1 MSTADDIRV
10 KASVGRVPIGGPY
23 NEGNTSPVT
32 VYRAGG
38 AVVWTSGMSIDC
50 DGQPGSA
57 CNINTDPYFQAQT
70 AFNQSNGQPLKAE
83 ELPFVVIPLKSA
95 RWDYTT
101 AGIRGGDLCVMVY
114 KDKYVFGVVGDLGP
128 SARIGEGSYAA
139 AAALGINPNPRSGGI
154 GSGVTYVVF
163 PGVRVSPI
171 ESKAEAVRLGTAKLA
186 EWLGTSAPPG
196 EEPPVTTPLSQIDK
210 MVAEAEKTLG
220 MSDHGNTVRT
230 PIHTWYN
237 AEFGNPDPSK
247 YAWDWCDG
255 AVTYWAHKSGNA
267 KAVCFSDRGHFAYTV
282 AHADAFEERGQWHVD
297 VAGIR
302 RGDIVFFDWSGSNSI
317 GAIDHVGLVTGV
329 NSDGTIAT
337 IEGNINS
344 VVGRFR
350 RTAAEIA
357 GYGRPNYSTTGGGS
371 PTVPT
376 TVKLSDAIAKT
387 AAATRVIQDAL
398 NREFGGVV
406 VDGDYGPQTTAAY
419 KRWQVSLG
427 WPGDGV
433 PGAHSLWSLARKYG
447 FTTDITGTPAGPGGV
462 TPPPPPPTPDPEPE
476 VPAVSVYF
484 EEVGSNGTVA
494 ANKVV
499 QTALNKWQT
508 FGAPLLVDGDFG
520 PKTSARYKLW
530 QESLYGPG
538 PDSDGKPGVSSLTS
552 LGKRSAYPFTVKR
565 KTTTPP
571 PTTPPATGTPSV
583 NDYLTVPEPAH
594 NYSRVSYGGR
604 TVNVRTREMLKL
616 AAAWAG
622 VTITLTQGSYNAGG
636 VAASAGTH
644 DGGGAVDIS
653 VNAWSAATRTKVVV
667 ALRKAGFAAWLR
679 TPAQGFAYHIH
690 GIAIGDREAS
700 RGAKNQVQSYFNGRN
715 GLANNG
721 ADDAERRWPNWADQY
736 NQ

>member
-10 KASVGRVPIGGPY
+10 KASVGREPIGGPY

-32 VYRAGG
+32 VYRASG

-114 KDKYVFGVVGDLGP
+114 KDKFVFGVVGDLGP
-128 SARIGEGSYAA
+128 SKRIGEGSYAA
-139 AAALGINPNPRSGGI
+139 AAALGINPNPRSGGV

-163 PGVRVSPI
+163 PGTRVSPI
-171 ESKAEAVRLGTAKLA
+171 ESKAEAVRIGTAKLA

-220 MSDHGNTVRT
+220 WSDQGNTVRT

-237 AEFGNPDPSK
+237 EKFGNPDPSK

-267 KAVCFSDRGHFAYTV
+267 KAVCFSDNGHFAYTV
-282 AHADAFEERGQWHVD
+282 AHADAFRARGQWHSD

-302 RGDIVFFDWSGSNSI
+302 RGDIVFFDWSGSNSV

-329 NSDGTIAT
+329 NADGTVAT
-337 IEGNINS
+337 IEGNIDS

-350 RTAAEIA
+350 RTAASIA
-357 GYGRPNYSTTGGGS
+357 GYGRPAYSTTS
-371 PTVPT
+371 TPPT
-376 TVKLSDAIAKT
+376 T
-387 AAATRVIQDAL
+387 
-398 NREFGGVV
+398 
-406 VDGDYGPQTTAAY
+406 
-419 KRWQVSLG
+419 
-427 WPGDGV
+427 
-433 PGAHSLWSLARKYG
+433 
-447 FTTDITGTPAGPGGV
+447 
-462 TPPPPPPTPDPEPE
+462 PE
-476 VPAVSVYF
+476 VPPVALSVYF
-484 EEVGSNGTVA
+484 EETGANGTVA

-499 QTALNKWQT
+499 QTALNKWKT
-508 FGAPLLVDGDFG
+508 FSAPLLVDGVFG
-520 PKTSARYKLW
+520 PKTSARYRSW
-530 QESLYGPG
+530 QESLFGPG
-538 PDSDGKPGVSSLTS
+538 PDSDGKPGVTSLTR
-552 LGKRSAYPFTVKR
+552 LGERSVYPFTVKR

-571 PTTPPATGTPSV
+571 PVTPPTQPPATGTPRV
-583 NDYLTVPEPAH
+583 EDYLTVPEAAH
-594 NYSRVSYGGR
+594 NYSRVSYGGK

-616 AAAWAG
+616 AATWAG
-622 VTITLTQGSYNAGG
+622 VTITLTQGSYNRG
-636 VAASAGTH
+636 VSASAGTH
-644 DGGGAVDIS
+644 DGGGVVDIS
-653 VNAWSAATRTKVVV
+653 VNAWSASTRSRVVL

-679 TPAQGFAYHIH
+679 TPAQGFSYHIH
-690 GIAIGDREAS
+690 ACAIGDREMAG
-700 RGAKNQVQSYFNGRN
+700 GAKNQVQAYFNGRN

-721 ADDAERRWPNWADQY
+721 ADDAERRWPNWADKY
-736 NQ
+736 NL